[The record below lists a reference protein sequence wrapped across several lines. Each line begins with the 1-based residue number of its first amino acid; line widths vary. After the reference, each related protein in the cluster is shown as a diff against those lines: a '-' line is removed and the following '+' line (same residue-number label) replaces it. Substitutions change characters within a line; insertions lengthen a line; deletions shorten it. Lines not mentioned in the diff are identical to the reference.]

1 MVRRRRNG
9 SAVPVLVA
17 PFLLAALVGS
27 SAQPT
32 DPEVQPAW
40 ARRSHAPIIR
50 FGTPTVLASPDGRS
64 AILVG
69 AIRGADRPALRVRAL
84 AATTGT
90 VRWSTAVTRFGRP
103 YHQAGW
109 ATIDDTGQVYALG
122 SFRRTH
128 GWDGAFVVA
137 LDPNGTRRWT
147 VKLDG
152 AADVGIGDVVLSPDG
167 SRLYIGMTSGPA
179 PEHVAV
185 TALDT
190 LDGSEVWS
198 ARYDGPDGRPDWM
211 MVGDGSLVAT
221 ATTVVAAVCGRCDK
235 EATDAGWATTVA
247 FDGATGGVSW
257 DSVAGGRG
265 WQAAY
270 AAHRLALTPDGT
282 AVVAG
287 GWARSRPVAMAFDLA
302 TGATLWRRTFPVAGA
317 LQAAAVDP
325 GGIALLAGNG
335 PYEQMLVVAL
345 DTTTGEILWRD
356 RLRSWAGAPW
366 IIDVAL
372 TRGGRFLVA
381 AAICGGPT
389 FSEGYLCSFDLGLFR
404 YRLDS
409 GRRTLVGRYGPPH
422 TNVAPSDIAVGTR
435 GRVFEAGTWDD
446 DVWPPLRTA
455 TVMFSTRG

>member
-9 SAVPVLVA
+9 PAVPALVA
-17 PFLLAALVGS
+17 LLLAGPVGS
-27 SAQPT
+27 PARAA
-32 DPEVQPAW
+32 DLDIQPAW

-50 FGTPTVLASPDGRS
+50 FGTPTVLASHDGRS

-69 AIRGADRPALRVRAL
+69 AIRGADRPALRVRTL

-90 VRWSTAVTRFGRP
+90 VRWSTAVTRFERP

-122 SFRRTH
+122 TFRRTH

-137 LDPNGTRRWT
+137 LDPNGARRWI
-147 VKLDG
+147 VKLDR

-179 PEHVAV
+179 PEHVALI
-185 TALDT
+185 ALDT

-198 ARYDGPDGRPDWM
+198 GRYDGPDARPDSITAY
-211 MVGDGSLVAT
+211 DGSLVAT
-221 ATTVVAAVCGRCDK
+221 DTTVLAAVCGRCDR
-235 EATDAGWATTVA
+235 EQTDVGWATTVA
-247 FDGATGGVSW
+247 FDAATGIVSW
-257 DSVAGGRG
+257 DRVSGRKG

-270 AAHRLALTPDGT
+270 AGHRLALTPDGT
-282 AVVAG
+282 TVVAG
-287 GWARSRPVAMAFDLA
+287 GWARSHPVAIAFDLA
-302 TGATLWRRTFPVAGA
+302 SGATLWRRTFPGRGA
-317 LQAAAVDP
+317 LQAPAVDP
-325 GGIALLAGNG
+325 DGTIALLAGNG

-345 DTTTGEILWRD
+345 DTATGEILWRD

-404 YRLDS
+404 YRLDT
-409 GRRTLVGRYGPPH
+409 GRRGLVGRYGPPH
-422 TNVAPSDIAVGTR
+422 TNVAPSDIAVGVG
-435 GRVFEAGTWDD
+435 GRVFETGTWDD
-446 DVWPPLRTA
+446 DVWPPVRTA